1 MSHYEITLRS
11 GGSLKIVAELSSDS
25 DANAFAIAFNGARAG
40 AWPEDEQNE
49 QDAQGEAGG
58 VGQDDAHAAEPAA
71 AADAADA
78 SADAAAAPPAPG
90 ARKAQVLQCLR
101 AGIVDVVAIADGCD
115 MRTADAAR
123 LKKQLIAEG
132 VWTEGG
138 L

>member
-25 DANAFAIAFNGARAG
+25 DADAFAIAFNGARAG

-49 QDAQGEAGG
+49 QDAQGEAEG
-58 VGQDDAHAAEPAA
+58 VGQD
-71 AADAADA
+71 
-78 SADAAAAPPAPG
+78 DAAAAPPAPG

-101 AGIVDVVAIADGCD
+101 AGIVDVVAIADDCD

-132 VWTEGG
+132 AWTEGG
-138 L
+138 F